1 MYWSGY
7 RRQRSTQRT
16 DIGFVVESARTHVKP
31 SGYKMMRLLP
41 NFMAGRPLVV
51 EHDFAGVV
59 EDANDT
65 EFKAG
70 DPVFGFIHVCGYSS
84 TIRSPGRAVCQNM
97 QLFLQLRLL
106 FIPYNRRFSRGWY
119 RSGRTNS
126 LSGTF
131 QGCWSG
137 AWPESLYQ
145 RREHAVGLFAIQ
157 IAKAHGMTVVAS
169 ASSRN
174 EGLVREMGAN
184 ESNLASDPNPAQ
196 FIDYTKEPLHQYLAS
211 HPPEP
216 KFHAIIDAFGLSD
229 PSLYTHSPQ
238 YLAPQGIFVTT
249 GPFPHSTTISEFF
262 NTFLTIVATSRLVW
276 LGGVNRK
283 YKLAAVMV
291 DKADLNAL
299 SQLVAEGRRSQNY
312 IYIDVL
318 SFVSGKLKG
327 VVDSVYSMED
337 ALKGYERLMTSRA
350 AGKVVI
356 EIDPSVQ

>member
-1 MYWSGY
+1 MPTPK
-7 RRQRSTQRT
+7 TQRAWVSLQR
-16 DIGFVVESARTHVKP
+16 GHP
-31 SGYKMMRLLP
+31 SRSLSLKSDWPVAGELKKDDVLIRIQAAALNPVGYKMMRLLP

-59 EDANDT
+59 EDGNDT

-70 DPVFGFIHVCGYSS
+70 DPVFGFIHVFDN
-84 TIRSPGRAVCQNM
+84 QK
-97 QLFLQLRLL
+97 
-106 FIPYNRRFSRGWY
+106 SRQG
-119 RSGRTNS
+119 S
-126 LSGTF
+126 LSEYAVVPAAAVALRPPTIDVSNAAGIALAGLT
-131 QGCWSG
+131 
-137 AWPESLYQ
+137 AYQ
-145 RREHAVGLFAIQ
+145 ALFKDAGLEPGQKVFINGGSTAVGLFAIQ

-174 EGLVREMGAN
+174 EGLVKEMGAD
-184 ESNLASDPNPAQ
+184 E
-196 FIDYTKEPLHQYLAS
+196 FIDYTKEPLHQYLSS

-238 YLAPQGIFVTT
+238 YLAPQGVFVTT

-262 NTFLTIVATSRLVW
+262 NAFLTIVATARPVW

-299 SQLVAEGRRSQNY
+299 SQLIAE
-312 IYIDVL
+312 
-318 SFVSGKLKG
+318 GKLKG
-327 VVDSVYSMED
+327 VVDSVYPMED

-356 EIDPSVQ
+356 KIDPSVQ